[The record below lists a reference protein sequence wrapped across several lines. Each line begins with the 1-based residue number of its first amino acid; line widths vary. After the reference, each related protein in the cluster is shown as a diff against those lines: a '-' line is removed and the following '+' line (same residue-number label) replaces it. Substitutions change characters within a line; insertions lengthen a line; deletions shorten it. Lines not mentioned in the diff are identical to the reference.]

1 MGSLGLT
8 ERAGQGVGEFL
19 EEVVAQGKREE
30 EQESGDRMDTD

>member
-19 EEVVAQGKREE
+19 EEIVAQGKREE
-30 EQESGDRMDTD
+30 EEGGDRMDTD